1 MHQQKSISFSKRGNE
16 KNKLRGC
23 RIAQVSDIKAMNM
36 DDYELRD
43 KIKSSLVLPSEDCYD
58 NYLAK
63 KTSQKISAK
72 ALF

>member
-1 MHQQKSISFSKRGNE
+1 
-16 KNKLRGC
+16 
-23 RIAQVSDIKAMNM
+23 M

>member
-1 MHQQKSISFSKRGNE
+1 MY
-16 KNKLRGC
+16 
-23 RIAQVSDIKAMNM
+23 
-36 DDYELRD
+36 DYELRE
-43 KIKSSLVLPSEDCYD
+43 KIKSSLVLPSEDFYD